1 MADFC
6 ERLREARESNPWS
19 KEAVFGKI
27 MTATADFD
35 IFMRM
40 MREAA
45 EAQKPAQ
52 IEEDTDPRRK

>member
-1 MADFC
+1 MVDFC
-6 ERLREARESNPWS
+6 DRLREARESNPWS

-45 EAQKPAQ
+45 EAQESVQ
-52 IEEDTDPRRK
+52 TEDANPPRK